1 MLYLVW
7 SIRMLSQPTK
17 VLLSAEYKQKY
28 EALYADLRG
37 SASAL
42 SITTIHNIRLL
53 VLISALVLA
62 PAHPTFQSGIF
73 AVSSA
78 ISLGWDAALQP
89 YQGVLL
95 TAQTLF
101 MDVAKL
107 LGGLGFVVLTIP
119 GVPME
124 MVRRVCTYVAV
135 VLAGAMGGGLVLALA
150 QQAIGIY
157 VWVKEMCRRRNPE
170 TIYGVANTDMS
181 QIAAGADPEKKMHH
195 QQAGS
200 SSSLCK

>member
-1 MLYLVW
+1 MLYLAW
-7 SIRMLSQPTK
+7 SIRMLAHPTK

-42 SITTIHNIRLL
+42 SITTMHNLRLL
-53 VLISALVLA
+53 VLISFLVFA
-62 PAHPTFQSGIF
+62 PAHPTFQSGVF

-78 ISLGWDAALQP
+78 MSLGWDAALQP

-119 GVPME
+119 GVNVE
-124 MVRRVCTYVAV
+124 LVRRVSTYVAV
-135 VLAGAMGGGLVLALA
+135 VLAGAMGGGLVLALV
-150 QQAIGIY
+150 QQAIAAYAWGR
-157 VWVKEMCRRRNPE
+157 EMCSRRKNSE

-181 QIAAGADPEKKMHH
+181 QIVAGADPEKKKHH
-195 QQAGS
+195 
-200 SSSLCK
+200 